1 MASKEARL
9 AAVAAGESKLW
20 RSRETTLTETPQHQS
35 QQGKVRA
42 QWPLNSN
49 PKKDVSR
56 SWVGPAPLPCK
67 NTRTFPKELWS
78 LRSCTVH
85 GVLQF
90 TTKLGSCQN
99 HVKQLTLFKQYVYK
113 GQGCNVSSPFLHSQE
128 TSPLP
133 CDGSRYQGNVIPIP
147 GKACLGLE
155 SSSGTRNSYRK
166 TDVVLE

>member
-99 HVKQLTLFKQYVYK
+99 HVKQLTLFKQHVYK
-113 GQGCNVSSPFLHSQE
+113 GQGCNVSSPRLRFVVHSYTTTKLIE
-128 TSPLP
+128 TRVKPMPCTSQSALTCATRAFHSPTP
-133 CDGSRYQGNVIPIP
+133 EHRKGN
-147 GKACLGLE
+147 
-155 SSSGTRNSYRK
+155 
-166 TDVVLE
+166 